1 MGKFIFFSTRLLYHS
16 RKVIDLICV
25 FQTKEDNLKKMMKE
39 YGEIESDLKI
49 VQQLCKWP
57 AF

>member
-49 VQQLCKWP
+49 VQQLCK
-57 AF
+57 